1 MPETKFLCR
10 HMSKPCPVSATIAH
24 HLSGYEWI
32 VGIMNERFL
41 KMVHLKVT
49 GTNTYEEIETKFIEN
64 GKYPNSC
71 LTAFS
76 KSCFVGISLKGNYEI
91 DLVAKKIAKHTSNEG
106 KTKIIFNNLVGILKI
121 LL

>member
-1 MPETKFLCR
+1 MT
-10 HMSKPCPVSATIAH
+10 KPCPVSATIAH
-24 HLSGYEWI
+24 HLNGDEWI

-49 GTNTYEEIETKFIEN
+49 GTNSYKEIETKFIEN

-71 LTAFS
+71 LTAFT

-91 DLVAKKIAKHTSNEG
+91 DLVARQIAKPTSNEG
-106 KTKIIFNNLVGILKI
+106 KIVAIFNNLVGRVKI
-121 LL
+121 LVLQLDKILYC

>member
-1 MPETKFLCR
+1 MT
-10 HMSKPCPVSATIAH
+10 KPCPVSATIAH
-24 HLSGYEWI
+24 HLNGDEWI

-49 GTNTYEEIETKFIEN
+49 GANSYEEIETKFIEPR
-64 GKYPNSC
+64 KYPDSC

-91 DLVAKKIAKHTSNEG
+91 DLVAGKIAKPTSNEG
-106 KTKIIFNNLVGILKI
+106 KTMAIFNNLVEIICLMK
-121 LL
+121 LP